1 MGAATAPDGY
11 PSTSRRL
18 HALHAGVRTH
28 GPQIIAAGL
37 FRGLVLQQELDM
49 TVHGAVGNTPN
60 RTWDDA
66 LVRLGCPRLGKWL
79 HHAPDQLWIA
89 EVSDQRPP
97 APAELDQAAPT
108 RPTLRYIVLT
118 TQRPDSG
125 LVIGPITAVS
135 AAERSRLLGG
145 PCAPGALVGAYI
157 RMLDVLVPVDVETT
171 VVATSGKGNTRYRVR
186 TWLER
191 ELLGQDE
198 FEATTA
204 NMAGEGPEAATPRAL
219 DAEPPDDPASA
230 SLSTS
235 ALPVAPRESIAAGPM
250 WAGGGS

>member
-1 MGAATAPDGY
+1 
-11 PSTSRRL
+11 
-18 HALHAGVRTH
+18 
-28 GPQIIAAGL
+28 L

-60 RTWDDA
+60 PTWDDA
-66 LVRLGCPRLGKWL
+66 LTRLGCSRLGKWL
-79 HHAPDQLWIA
+79 HYAPGQLWIA

-97 APAELDQAAPT
+97 AEPELDHAAPN

-125 LVIGPITAVS
+125 LVIGPMTAVS
-135 AAERSRLLGG
+135 AAERRRLLDG
-145 PCAPGALVGAYI
+145 PSAPGALVGAYV
-157 RMLDVLVPVDVETT
+157 RTLDVLVPVEIETT
-171 VVATSGKGNTRYRVR
+171 VVASSDGGSARYRVR

-191 ELLGQDE
+191 QLLGQDE

-204 NMAGEGPEAATPRAL
+204 NMAGEGPEATTPRAL

-235 ALPVAPRESIAAGPM
+235 ALPVAPRESTVPGPRPT
-250 WAGGGS
+250 WAGARS